1 MHRRSLR
8 YSLVGLLFAAAAGAA
23 GFAWTVDRQ
32 LAELTARDHAA
43 AARFDGMVQSIA
55 RFDAAQQTF
64 DPARESESDWFVRVR
79 RLLARIQSEAAAL
92 HGSAATAAAAR
103 TFSDVT
109 NRVVSAVQR
118 AGENFQAGHELM
130 AADLVQDE
138 GRPGAEA
145 MRAAVLEWR
154 AAEAGAADVARAML
168 FQQLWSVLGG
178 AAALWALGVLVLAP
192 RATVPAPEAP
202 RAAPAESEPAADA
215 PLSLSLNV
223 PAAQPPLPQAPAPPP
238 PIDLDPAAALCTDI
252 ARADTAAAIEALL
265 DRSAGVLGAAGIVI
279 WLKGSGDDL
288 VPALIHGYGP
298 QARARIGSLPLSDG
312 TLTTRAW
319 HSGELQSSDGGG
331 RARAALAA
339 PMFQGAQ
346 LTGVFAVELAGH
358 AEPSPAIRALTG
370 ILAAQFAG
378 AVTPRVEPAAEADQA
393 LEATA
398 S

>member
-8 YSLVGLLFAAAAGAA
+8 YSLVVLLFAAAAGAA

-32 LAELTARDHAA
+32 LAELTGRDHAA
-43 AARFDGMVQSIA
+43 AARFDGLVQSIA

-64 DPARESESDWFVRVR
+64 DPARESESDWFLRVR
-79 RLLARIQSEAAAL
+79 RQLARIQSDAVAL
-92 HGSAATAAAAR
+92 NGSAASAAAAR

-109 NRVVSAVQR
+109 TRVVSAVQR
-118 AGENFQAGHELM
+118 AEENFQAGHDLM
-130 AADLVQDE
+130 ATDLVQDE

-145 MRAAVLEWR
+145 MRAAILEWR
-154 AAEAGAADVARAML
+154 AAEAGAADAARAML

-178 AAALWALGVLVLAP
+178 AAALWALGVLILAP
-192 RATVPAPEAP
+192 RATVLSPAAP
-202 RAAPAESEPAADA
+202 STAPAESEPAADA
-215 PLSLSLNV
+215 PLSLSLNT

-265 DRSAGVLGAAGIVI
+265 DRSAGVLGAAGIVV
-279 WLKGSGDDL
+279 WLKGSGDEL
-288 VPALIHGYGP
+288 VPAPAARNRAPG
-298 QARARIGSLPLSDG
+298 RARIGSLPLSDG

-319 HSGELQSSDGGG
+319 HSGELQSSGGGG
-331 RARAALAA
+331 RAHAALAA

-346 LTGVFAVELAGH
+346 LTGVFAVELAD
-358 AEPSPAIRALTG
+358 ADASPAIRALTG

-378 AVTPRVEPAAEADQA
+378 AVAPGVEPAAEADQA